1 MNEEYNNTSY
11 TQEEQYSNAA
21 YTQEEVETAKT
32 AKPRK
37 KKKTLK
43 ELLTA
48 KSIGGLI
55 LRIVIL
61 LAIPYAFLMLC
72 GLIFD
77 KWLKMYYMTTPIFI
91 ALCILYVIAIILCIC
106 CIVWFN
112 KAKKSRR

>member
-1 MNEEYNNTSY
+1 MNEEYTM
-11 TQEEQYSNAA
+11 TEEMTAA
-21 YTQEEVETAKT
+21 TEEVTPEKKVR
-32 AKPRK
+32 KPAR
-37 KKKTLK
+37 KKKTLR

-77 KWLKMYYMTTPIFI
+77 KWLKMYNMTTPIFI
-91 ALCILYVIAIILCIC
+91 ALCILYAIAFALVICS
-106 CIVWFN
+106 IVWFS
-112 KAKKSRR
+112 KAKKSRK